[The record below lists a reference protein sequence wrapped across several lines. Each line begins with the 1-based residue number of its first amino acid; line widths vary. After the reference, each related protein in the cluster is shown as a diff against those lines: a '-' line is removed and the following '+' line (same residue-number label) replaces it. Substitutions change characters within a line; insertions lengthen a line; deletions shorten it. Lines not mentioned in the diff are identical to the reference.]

1 MAARKRATAN
11 PVESKPAST
20 KEVTEDVIKTDNDM
34 SFQEKIEYI
43 DQEIRKLHVFCVN
56 SGYSSS
62 QIERFV
68 DPFTQ
73 SIKSV
78 NRERWTRRA
87 IRLAIFV
94 VVAAA
99 LFYIDPVYK
108 LMCVVGKKSAISVL
122 PVWDWTKIYHSSCL
136 VDNPLYTGGQLT
148 SEDCE
153 MCESLTGIER
163 VSSLEKEDI
172 LDLYLKRDH
181 PVIVE
186 DGTRGWLTPD
196 EYSIAKIAEAY
207 QLSRVLREH
216 SSCGFSSNLRQQYK
230 EHRKLLNKAAKGEV
244 SNYFA
249 HWENCFPDAAKAFR
263 YLYKRPYFLPPTVEI
278 GINNHVFIASNYT
291 GKVPKRID
299 MSQSMLVLAQVKG
312 SMQVTVRPRDPCN
325 TVCES
330 MTETLKEGEIFV
342 ATDLLWSLEYIPY
355 AKDESISIGLGGSFD

>member
-11 PVESKPAST
+11 PVESKPAFT

-108 LMCVVGKKSAISVL
+108 LMCVVGKKSAISV
-122 PVWDWTKIYHSSCL
+122 S
-136 VDNPLYTGGQLT
+136 
-148 SEDCE
+148 
-153 MCESLTGIER
+153 
-163 VSSLEKEDI
+163 
-172 LDLYLKRDH
+172 
-181 PVIVE
+181 
-186 DGTRGWLTPD
+186 
-196 EYSIAKIAEAY
+196 
-207 QLSRVLREH
+207 
-216 SSCGFSSNLRQQYK
+216 
-230 EHRKLLNKAAKGEV
+230 
-244 SNYFA
+244 
-249 HWENCFPDAAKAFR
+249 
-263 YLYKRPYFLPPTVEI
+263 
-278 GINNHVFIASNYT
+278 INNNMFRSNHAS
-291 GKVPKRID
+291 
-299 MSQSMLVLAQVKG
+299 QEL
-312 SMQVTVRPRDPCN
+312 TVR
-325 TVCES
+325 
-330 MTETLKEGEIFV
+330 
-342 ATDLLWSLEYIPY
+342 
-355 AKDESISIGLGGSFD
+355 